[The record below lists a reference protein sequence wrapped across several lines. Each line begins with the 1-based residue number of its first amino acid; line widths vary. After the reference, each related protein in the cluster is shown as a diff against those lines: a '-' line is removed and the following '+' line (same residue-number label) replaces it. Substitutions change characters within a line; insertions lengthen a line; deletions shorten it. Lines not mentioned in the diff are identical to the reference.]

1 MSVDF
6 CLCFVTVCFEEDGDC
21 IQYIAHSKS
30 ELEDLKD
37 YYGKLYP
44 TACVKIE
51 CEYAII
57 N

>member
-30 ELEDLKD
+30 ELEDLRD